1 MTTLNLF
8 QHSSDAVPFKAGE
21 IIFTEG
27 DQAEAMFVVIEGEID
42 IVHNGQVIDETLKGG
57 LIGEMALLD
66 ASPRS
71 ATARARTDC
80 RVVPI
85 TEKRFLFLV
94 QQTPFFALQVMRIM
108 SERLRR
114 KIK

>member
-1 MTTLNLF
+1 MTTLHLF
-8 QHSSDAVPFKAGE
+8 QHSPDAIPFKAGE
-21 IIFTEG
+21 IIFHEG
-27 DQAEAMFVVIEGEID
+27 DKAETMYVLIEGEIE
-42 IVHNGQVIDETLKGG
+42 ILHHGQVIDEAGPGSLV
-57 LIGEMALLD
+57 GEMALIE

-85 TEKRFLFLV
+85 NEKRFLFLV
-94 QQTPFFALQVMRIM
+94 QQTPFFALQVMRIL

>member
-8 QHSSDAVPFKAGE
+8 QHSSDAVPYKAGDD
-21 IIFTEG
+21 IFKEG
-27 DQAEAMFVVIEGEID
+27 DKAELMYVLIEGEIE
-42 IVHNGQVIDETLKGG
+42 ILHNGQIIDEAGPG
-57 LIGEMALLD
+57 SLIGEMALIE

-71 ATARARTDC
+71 ATARARTNC

-85 TEKRFLFLV
+85 NEKRFLFLV
-94 QQTPFFALQVMRIM
+94 QQTPFFALQVMRIL